1 MATIELDLHIHTKYS
16 FDSIL
21 KPKKIVKVAKKK
33 ELSGIAITDH
43 DTIKGGLYARRYCS
57 DNFIIMVGAEINTEF
72 GDIIGLFLNEEIK
85 SGGIRDIVDE
95 IHDQDGLVVLPHP
108 FRGHN
113 LNNFDKELTN
123 KIDAIEGYNART
135 APEKNIQAQE
145 FARANKLP
153 ITAGSDAH
161 FYSEIGL
168 GRTIIENASSEEDI
182 RKSILSHDTQ
192 IIGMQAPPYLRGA
205 SRVLSDIKAGKWY
218 MLPRTLFS
226 ISFRGMKKLKVGKR

>member
-1 MATIELDLHIHTKYS
+1 MELDLHIHTEYS
-16 FDSIL
+16 YDSIM
-21 KPKKIVKVAKKK
+21 KPKKIVKAAKKK
-33 ELSGIAITDH
+33 ALDGIAITDH
-43 DTIKGGLYARRYCS
+43 GTIEGGLYARRYCS
-57 DNFIIMVGAEINTEF
+57 DNFIVMIGTEIKTEF
-72 GDIIGLFLNEEIK
+72 GDVIGLFLNEEIK
-85 SGGIRDIVDE
+85 SDVIRDTIDE
-95 IHDQDGLVVLPHP
+95 IHDQGGLVVLPHP

-113 LNNFDKELTN
+113 LDGFDRDLIN

-135 APEKNIQAQE
+135 APEKNIRAQE

-168 GRTIIENASSEEDI
+168 GRTIIENASSEEEV
-182 RKSILSHDTQ
+182 RKSILSQDTL

-205 SRVLSDIKAGKWY
+205 SRMLGDIKKGKWY

-226 ISFRGMKKLKVGKR
+226 ISFRGMKKLKVWKR